1 MELRGKEVEGVAV
14 HFYRRLLDLSEI
26 GEPVLGEVLDALLG
40 LTGAREAFI
49 EVRDGDRLWNAS
61 HGCEANRIAEIRE
74 SVSTG
79 IIAHALNAGEVVTT
93 ASAVSDPRFD
103 ALESVRRNGIEAV
116 LCAPLGADASLGVVY
131 LQGGRLGGDPAAAKR
146 HVRYFARAFGPLADR
161 LLATRPS
168 RASSPAFRPVLHASR
183 AMAEVVQRCSFA
195 AALEVQ
201 VLLTGPTGT
210 GKTLLAECMHRA
222 SPRSEAPF
230 VALNCA
236 AIPEALLEN
245 ELFGA
250 GTGGH
255 SAALGG
261 VTGKV
266 AAAEGGT
273 LLLDEVGELSLP
285 AQAKLLQ
292 LLQSR
297 TYHRL
302 GDPALQEADV
312 RVLAATNQD
321 LEEAVAEGRFRA
333 DLLYRLDVLQIR
345 VPPLDERAEDILP
358 LASALLRRAAD
369 KNGLEPKRLSS
380 EARQALLERSW
391 PGNVREL
398 ANKLE
403 SALVNAHLRE
413 AAAIDIEDLHL
424 TEPEHAGDG
433 TGWADATRRFQRR
446 HLLSVLEDCE
456 WNVSE
461 AARRL
466 SITRAHV
473 YNLMRDHGIDR
484 R

>member
-1 MELRGKEVEGVAV
+1 MEGVAAD
-14 HFYRRLLDLSEI
+14 FYRRLLDLNEV
-26 GEPVLGEVLDALLG
+26 GEPGLDQVLAALLG

-49 EVRDGDRLWNAS
+49 EVRDGDRRWNAS
-61 HGCEANRIAEIRE
+61 HGCEDQRLDEIRE
-74 SVSTG
+74 TVSSG
-79 IIAHALNAGEVVTT
+79 IIAHALGAGEVVTT

-103 ALESVRRNGIEAV
+103 ELESVQRNGIEAV

-131 LQGGRLGGDPAAAKR
+131 LQGGHLGRDPVAAKR

-161 LLATRPS
+161 LLENGASTAAAT
-168 RASSPAFRPVLHASR
+168 AFRPVLHASR
-183 AMAEVVQRCSFA
+183 AMADVVQRCRFA

-210 GKTLLAECMHRA
+210 GKTLLAECIHRA
-222 SPRSEAPF
+222 SPRSEGPF

-250 GTGGH
+250 KSGGH
-255 SAALGG
+255 STAAGE
-261 VTGKV
+261 VVGKV

-292 LLQSR
+292 LLQSH

-302 GDPALQEADV
+302 GDPALHEADV
-312 RVLAATNQD
+312 RILAATNQD
-321 LEEAVAEGRFRA
+321 LEQAVAERRFRA
-333 DLLYRLDVLQIR
+333 DLLYRLDVLHIR
-345 VPPLDERAEDILP
+345 VPSLEDRAEDIVP
-358 LASALLRRAAD
+358 LAASLLRSAA
-369 KNGLEPKRLSS
+369 KRNGLEPKRLSS
-380 EARQALLERSW
+380 EARAALLNRPW

-398 ANKLE
+398 SNKLE
-403 SALVNAHLRE
+403 AALIDAHLRG
-413 AAAIDIEDLHL
+413 AALIDLEDLRL
-424 TEPEHAGDG
+424 AEPESEGDA
-433 TGWADATRRFQRR
+433 TGWAVATRRFQRR
-446 HLLSVLEDCE
+446 HLLAVLEDCR
-456 WNVSE
+456 WNISE

-473 YNLMRDHGIDR
+473 YNLMRDHDIAR

>member
-1 MELRGKEVEGVAV
+1 MGTQINEVEGVGV
-14 HFYRRLLDLSEI
+14 RFYRRLFDLNEG
-26 GEPVLGEVLDALLG
+26 GEPLLGEVLDALLE

-49 EVRDGDRLWNAS
+49 EVRDRDRQWNAS
-61 HGCEANRIAEIRE
+61 HGCEPDRVDEIRE
-74 SVSTG
+74 TVSTG
-79 IIAHALNAGEVVTT
+79 IIAHALDAGEVVTT

-103 ALESVRRNGIEAV
+103 ELESVKRNHIESV
-116 LCAPLGADASLGVVY
+116 LCAPLGADASLGVLY
-131 LQGGRLGGDPAAAKR
+131 LQGGQLGRDTTTAKR

-161 LLATRPS
+161 LLANPNG
-168 RASSPAFRPVLHASR
+168 ASSAAFRPVLHSSR
-183 AMAEVVQRCSFA
+183 AMAKVVERCRFA

-210 GKTLLAECMHRA
+210 GKTLLAECMHQA
-222 SPRSEAPF
+222 SPRSDAPF

-250 GTGGH
+250 GAGGH
-255 SAALGG
+255 SAASTG

-302 GDPALQEADV
+302 GDPALHEADV
-312 RVLAATNQD
+312 RVLAATNED
-321 LEEAVAEGRFRA
+321 LEQAVAERRFRA
-333 DLLYRLDVLQIR
+333 DLLYRLDVLHVR
-345 VPPLDERAEDILP
+345 VPPLEERPEDIVP
-358 LASALLRRAAD
+358 LAKALLRRAAE
-369 KNGLEPKRLSS
+369 KNGLEAKPLHGD
-380 EARQALLERSW
+380 ARRALLERSW

-398 ANKLE
+398 GNKLE
-403 SALVNAHLRE
+403 AALVNAHLRN
-413 AAAIDIEDLHL
+413 ALAIGVEDLQL
-424 TEPEHAGDG
+424 LEVVPSGGSSD
-433 TGWADATRRFQRR
+433 WAAATRRFQRR
-446 HLLSVLEDCE
+446 HLLSVLEE
-456 WNVSE
+456 SQWNISE

-473 YNLMRDHGIDR
+473 YNLMREHGIDR
-484 R
+484 G

>member
-1 MELRGKEVEGVAV
+1 MRGNEVEGVAV
-14 HFYRRLLDLSEI
+14 HFYRRLLDLNEV
-26 GEPVLGEVLDALLG
+26 GEPVLGEVLEALLG

-49 EVRDGDRLWNAS
+49 EVRDGDRRWNAS
-61 HGCEANRIAEIRE
+61 HGCEPNRIEEIRE

-79 IIAHALNAGEVVTT
+79 IIAHALDAGEVVTT

-103 ALESVRRNGIEAV
+103 ELESVRRNGIEAV

-131 LQGGRLGGDPAAAKR
+131 LQGGQLGHDTTAAKR

-161 LLATRPS
+161 LLADTGGP
-168 RASSPAFRPVLHASR
+168 SSPAFRPVLHASR
-183 AMAEVVQRCSFA
+183 VMADVVQRCRFA

-255 SAALGG
+255 SAASGG

-302 GDPALQEADV
+302 GDPALHEADV
-312 RVLAATNQD
+312 RILAATNQD
-321 LEEAVAEGRFRA
+321 LEQAVAEGRFRA
-333 DLLYRLDVLQIR
+333 DLLYRLDVLHIR
-345 VPPLDERAEDILP
+345 VPPLEEREEDIVP
-358 LASALLRRAAD
+358 LALSLLRRAAD
-369 KNGLEPKRLSS
+369 RNGLEPKRLSS
-380 EARQALLERSW
+380 EARGALLARSW

-398 ANKLE
+398 ANRLE
-403 SALVNAHLRE
+403 AALVNAHLRE
-413 AAAIDIEDLHL
+413 GAAIGVEDLQL
-424 TEPEHAGDG
+424 SEPEPAGDA
-433 TGWADATRRFQRR
+433 TGWAEATRRFQRR
-446 HLLSVLEDCE
+446 HLLSVLEDSQ